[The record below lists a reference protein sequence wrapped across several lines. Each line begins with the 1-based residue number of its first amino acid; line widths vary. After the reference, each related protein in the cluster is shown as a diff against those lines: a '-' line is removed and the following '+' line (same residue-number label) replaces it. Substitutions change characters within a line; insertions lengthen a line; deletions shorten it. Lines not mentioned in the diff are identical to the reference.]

1 MWGWFLC
8 FFLQI
13 RRDYQIVEFKRAE
26 SERWC
31 YIMIQSSQS
40 LMRNLIKDEQS
51 PSQDE
56 KSPCQDEKSPCQDE
70 KSPSQDEKSPSQDEK
85 SPCQDEKSPS
95 KDEKSP
101 CQDEKSPSQDEKSP
115 SQDEKS
121 YLPVSSK
128 SLPALISSIWSH
140 LLQNLKM
147 TYQMQSIMQ
156 QVTSVDS
163 CSSSLVRPLSS

>member
-26 SERWC
+26 SGRWC

-70 KSPSQDEKSPSQDEK
+70 KSPSQDEKSPPKMRKVLAKMKKGPRKMRKAPPKMRKVPRKMRKAIFRFRQ
-85 SPCQDEKSPS
+85 SPS
-95 KDEKSP
+95 PHSSLLSGHIYCNREI
-101 CQDEKSPSQDEKSP
+101 
-115 SQDEKS
+115 
-121 YLPVSSK
+121 YLPTLYK
-128 SLPALISSIWSH
+128 YILYKEIYFI
-140 LLQNLKM
+140 QK
-147 TYQMQSIMQ
+147 YI
-156 QVTSVDS
+156 
-163 CSSSLVRPLSS
+163 RF